1 MADTP
6 VQKATKA
13 KTPRKAGPKATA
25 ADATAKVEV
34 AATPAPRVKRAP
46 KPAPVAPPATKVP
59 ATAAK
64 KVATT
69 DVKKVVKKVATRSA
83 PAPAPR
89 ARVAPSS
96 VKVVPPVAR
105 PRPPAPVAGPVA
117 APVPPPTPAL
127 VTPPP
132 APKGPARLSRGEES
146 AYVLDLVT
154 RIVNECPRRQP
165 CSDDERRASEMM
177 RIEFERLG
185 LAIREHPFEFSDNLY
200 ANALLHSLPALL
212 GTAISGIAP
221 ALALPLHLL
230 PAVSYYLESTRKAYL
245 GRRLMGFKPSRNILG
260 VVPAETP
267 QPALRIVMCAH
278 VDAAFTG
285 FTFWPGTIKA
295 MGREPPFGLKFIHRS
310 MELIVRT
317 QVALA
322 GLDIVRMILGPLA
335 LPLRPLE
342 WLLTVPSLGSAA
354 ANIDIVLRNTI
365 VPGANDDLSG
375 VAALPLLARRLVAR
389 KRPDVEL
396 VFIATG
402 CEEAS
407 LGGGDAIARDF
418 DGEWD
423 KTRTVVV
430 GLDGL
435 ANGDLRYAV
444 EEGEIVAR
452 RIPGWLDQVCKDVT
466 ASEPRFAEV
475 TGFEIPIGGSDVSA
489 FLARGWE
496 GVCLICVDPEIGAP
510 RHYHMPSDTP
520 ENLEVDKV
528 LYSIDYAEKLVDAIV
543 KHRLG

>member
-1 MADTP
+1 M
-6 VQKATKA
+6 
-13 KTPRKAGPKATA
+13 
-25 ADATAKVEV
+25 ADATERKRRKATRTTELRPAAPVVGKGTDARLKAAGVRRAPEAAKAQKPARKPVPKARPAPASAPGIE
-34 AATPAPRVKRAP
+34 PAPRPAPKVVPRLAPKVNLAPAPARDRAP
-46 KPAPVAPPATKVP
+46 RARTTPAPVAPVNPALKAASATK
-59 ATAAK
+59 
-64 KVATT
+64 
-69 DVKKVVKKVATRSA
+69 
-83 PAPAPR
+83 
-89 ARVAPSS
+89 
-96 VKVVPPVAR
+96 
-105 PRPPAPVAGPVA
+105 GN
-117 APVPPPTPAL
+117 
-127 VTPPP
+127 
-132 APKGPARLSRGEES
+132 GRLSAGEEF
-146 AYVLDLVT
+146 AYVRDLVT

-185 LAIREHPFEFSDNLY
+185 LQVREHTFEFSDNLY
-200 ANALLHSLPALL
+200 ANGLMHSAPALL
-212 GTAISGIAP
+212 GTAIAGVAP

-245 GRRLMGFKPSRNILG
+245 GRRLMGFKPSRNILA
-260 VVPAETP
+260 VAPAETP
-267 QPALRIVMCAH
+267 QPALRIVICAH

-285 FTFWPGTIKA
+285 FIFWPRMIRAAAGKA
-295 MGREPPFGLKFIHRS
+295 PLGMDFLHRAS
-310 MELIVRT
+310 ELMVKT

-322 GLDIVRMILGPLA
+322 AIDLLRMIVGPLA

-342 WLLTVPSLGSAA
+342 WLLTMPSLGTAA
-354 ANIDIVLRNTI
+354 AHLDVILRNTI

-375 VAALPLLARRLVAR
+375 VAALPLMARRLVSR

-396 VFIATG
+396 VFAATA

-423 KTRTVVV
+423 KTRTVVL
-430 GLDGL
+430 GLDGI

-452 RIPGWLDQVCKDVT
+452 RIPAWLDETCRSVT

-475 TGFEIPIGGSDVSA
+475 TGFEIPVGGSDLSA

-496 GVCLICVDPEIGAP
+496 GVSLICVDPEIGAP
-510 RHYHMPSDTP
+510 RHYHMPSDSP

-528 LYSIDYAEKLVDAIV
+528 LFSIDYCEKLVEAVV
-543 KHRLG
+543 KKRLG